1 MNDPHARLAR
11 RPQGGRV
18 DSPGRPGGIDRDRR
32 TFLAAAA
39 ALPFARAIGPFAA
52 FGSAQVAVAAATPSA
67 DYRKLLVL
75 VELKGGNDGLNTL
88 VPYADSAYYALRPK
102 IAIARDQVVQLT
114 DSAGLHP
121 SLAPLRNY
129 WIDRQLAVLQGVGYP
144 EPNLSH
150 FRSIEIW
157 DTASTSEQ
165 YLQEGWL
172 TRAFATRPVP
182 ASFAAD
188 GVIVGSSELGP
199 LAGGGTRAIAL
210 ADTEQFLRRAKLAQ
224 PGAAPRNKALAHI
237 LKVEGDVVQAA
248 AHLSGRTAFATAFPA
263 GAFGNAIRTASQIIA
278 NPSGVAAVRV
288 TLSGFDTHA
297 NQPATQARLL
307 GEVANGLVALNS
319 ALVELGKWDDTLILT
334 YAEFGRRPRENQN
347 NGTDHGTASVHFAMG
362 GRVAGG
368 LYGAAP
374 DLARLSPDGN
384 PQYALD
390 FRNVYATVLDRWWGV
405 DSRDALGGRFKPVPF
420 LAA

>member
-1 MNDPHARLAR
+1 MNRRQFLHSTGALTLAR
-11 RPQGGRV
+11 
-18 DSPGRPGGIDRDRR
+18 
-32 TFLAAAA
+32 AAFPLSA
-39 ALPFARAIGPFAA
+39 ALSSGLALAGAPAEGA
-52 FGSAQVAVAAATPSA
+52 
-67 DYRKLLVL
+67 YRKLLVL

-88 VPYADSAYYALRPK
+88 VPYTDNAYYTLRPK

-114 DSAGLHP
+114 DTVGLHP
-121 SLAPLRNY
+121 SLAPLLPL
-129 WIDRQLAVLQGVGYP
+129 WKDHKLAVLQGVGYP

-157 DTASTSEQ
+157 DTASKSEE

-172 TRAFATRPVP
+172 SRAFTTRAVP

-224 PGAAPRNKALAHI
+224 PGSTSRNKALAHI
-237 LKVEGDVVQAA
+237 LKVEGDIVQAA
-248 AHLSGRTAFATAFPA
+248 SHLSGRTTFATEFPA
-263 GAFGNAIRTASQIIA
+263 GAFGNAIKTASQIIA
-278 NPSGVAAVRV
+278 NPSGVAVIRV

-307 GEVANGLVALNS
+307 GEVANGLQALQS

-334 YAEFGRRPRENQN
+334 YAEFGRRPKENQN
-347 NGTDHGTASVHFAMG
+347 NGTDHGTANVHFALG

-374 DLARLSPDGN
+374 NLSRLSNDGN
-384 PQYALD
+384 PAYALD

-405 DSRDALGGRFKPVPF
+405 DSRDALGGRFASLPYVT
-420 LAA
+420 A